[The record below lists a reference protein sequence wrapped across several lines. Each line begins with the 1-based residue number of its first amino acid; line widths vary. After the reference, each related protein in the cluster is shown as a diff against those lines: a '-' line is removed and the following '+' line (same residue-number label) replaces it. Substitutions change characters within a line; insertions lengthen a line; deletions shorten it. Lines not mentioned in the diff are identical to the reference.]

1 MLLTIEKVLILKS
14 VSLFAETPEEILAD
28 IASILE
34 ELTLQPGES
43 VFEKGDIGQEM
54 YIIVDGR
61 MRIHDGEKTIAFL
74 RSRDVF
80 GEMAALDPEAR
91 SATVTA
97 VEETH
102 LFKLGHHV
110 LYELMTEHVD
120 VVRGIIRV
128 LCQRLRQMI

>member
-1 MLLTIEKVLILKS
+1 MKS

-34 ELTLQPGES
+34 EFTLQPGES

-54 YIIVDGR
+54 YVIVDGR
-61 MRIHDGEKTIAFL
+61 MRIHDGDKTIAFL

-80 GEMAALDPEAR
+80 GEMAALDPEPR

-97 VEETH
+97 VEETR

-120 VVRGIIRV
+120 VARGIIHV